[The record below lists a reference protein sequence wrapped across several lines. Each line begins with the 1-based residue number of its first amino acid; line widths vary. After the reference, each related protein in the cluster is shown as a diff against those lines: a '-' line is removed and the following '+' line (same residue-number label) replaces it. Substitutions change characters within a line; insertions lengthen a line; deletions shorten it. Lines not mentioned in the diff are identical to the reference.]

1 MKVKKMSVLIRKDI
15 RDAVTEKT
23 SLLMVSVPIV
33 FSVLFKYIVF
43 AVGKEMLWYILY
55 LCSFFNI
62 ALMPMCV
69 FPLLVTQEKEKRT
82 LPVLLRS
89 GVSRRE
95 ILGAKAAA
103 AIGIEFVSAAVI
115 GLVCEL
121 NLWQLVS
128 YLALNILI
136 SVCLL
141 PIGGIVGIFAVDKNS
156 TNVYSTFGVLFMMI
170 TPLFSIERINVL
182 GDVCRLFPSALF
194 SEVYFPWIQTG
205 GLSWQQLAV
214 SGGVT
219 VVWFIAGGFIYLFLL
234 KKYGLRME
242 RKEVR

>member
-1 MKVKKMSVLIRKDI
+1 MKKMFVLIRKDI

-23 SLLMVSVPIV
+23 SLLMASVPIV
-33 FSVLFKYIVF
+33 FSILFKYIVF
-43 AVGKEMLWYILY
+43 AVGKEILWYILY
-55 LCSFFNI
+55 SCSFYNI

-69 FPLLVTQEKEKRT
+69 FPLLVTQEKEKQT

-95 ILGAKAAA
+95 MLGAKAAA
-103 AIGIEFVSAAVI
+103 ATGIELFSAAVI
-115 GLVCEL
+115 ALVCEL

-128 YLALNILI
+128 YLALNVLI

-156 TNVYSTFGVLFMMI
+156 TNVYSTFGVLFMML
-170 TPLFSIERINVL
+170 TPLFSIARIDVL
-182 GDVCRLFPSALF
+182 GDVCRLLPSALF
-194 SEVYFPWIQTG
+194 SEVYFPWIHTG
-205 GLSWQQLAV
+205 ELSWQQLTV
-214 SGGVT
+214 SGGIT
-219 VVWFIAGGFIYLFLL
+219 VVWFIAGWFIYLYLL